1 MRFLPLTLGLFLL
14 SAPALAQIT
23 VINEDGSQ
31 TTFAPGQETATKP
44 APAPEPEVQKSQ
56 EPEPE
61 PLPIAKETQ
70 PEPMPKPEPAPKT
83 ENSKPEP
90 PKEPAPKP
98 KAAEKQP
105 VETEPV
111 HILDTVEW
119 EAPPVPPRK
128 PVFEVAAPAPA
139 KPIIPPHPR
148 DIKVISQNTAIGIAL
163 DKAPPSK
170 DFKVFAQEYKGK
182 PVYSVMF
189 RTEDGPY
196 EVLVDAVTGR
206 ILDKGYLQ

>member
-1 MRFLPLTLGLFLL
+1 MKMEAKQPSHPDKKLQQNCPPRLNLRFKKHQSPSLHLKQKRHIPDPEPKPK
-14 SAPALAQIT
+14 AKEPEPQPK
-23 VINEDGSQ
+23 Q
-31 TTFAPGQETATKP
+31 KP
-44 APAPEPEVQKSQ
+44 APQ
-56 EPEPE
+56 
-61 PLPIAKETQ
+61 
-70 PEPMPKPEPAPKT
+70 
-83 ENSKPEP
+83 
-90 PKEPAPKP
+90 P
-98 KAAEKQP
+98 KAAEKQH
-105 VETEPV
+105 VEVEPV

-128 PVFEVAAPAPA
+128 PLYEVAEPVPE

-148 DIKVISQNTAIGIAL
+148 EIKVISQNTAIGIAL

-182 PVYSVMF
+182 PAYSVMF

>member
-31 TTFAPGQETATKP
+31 TTFSPGQETATKP
-44 APAPEPEVQKSQ
+44 APTPEPEVQK
-56 EPEPE
+56 E
-61 PLPIAKETQ
+61 
-70 PEPMPKPEPAPKT
+70 PEPAPEPTIEEIVPET
-83 ENSKPEP
+83 ENEPEP
-90 PKEPAPKP
+90 VPEPKSEPLQEPAPKP
-98 KAAEKQP
+98 KAAESPP
-105 VETEPV
+105 VETQAEPV

-128 PVFEVAAPAPA
+128 PVFKVAEPAPA

-182 PVYSVMF
+182 PAYSVMF

>member
-1 MRFLPLTLGLFLL
+1 MRFLPLTIGLFLL

-31 TTFAPGQETATKP
+31 TTFSPGQETATKLP
-44 APAPEPEVQKSQ
+44 PAPEPEVQKA
-56 EPEPE
+56 PEPE
-61 PLPIAKETQ
+61 PTPQAEETQ
-70 PEPMPKPEPAPKT
+70 PEPEFEPEPKPKAKE
-83 ENSKPEP
+83 PEP
-90 PKEPAPKP
+90 QPKQKPAPKP
-98 KAAEKQP
+98 KTAEKQP
-105 VETEPV
+105 VEAEPV

-128 PVFEVAAPAPA
+128 PLYEVAEPVPE

-148 DIKVISQNTAIGIAL
+148 EIKVISQNTAIGIAL

-182 PVYSVMF
+182 PAYSVMF